1 MSDARTA
8 NHQAPNNRLKARAFL
23 GFCLTVLLLTQLF
36 GSGLFGWGWSSHAQ
50 EARCPVDT
58 LLVMGAAQYDGVPS
72 PAFARRLDRALGL
85 YRAGCAGYILVTGG
99 KRPGDRFTEGEAG
112 ARYLAG
118 RGVPKTALLRETKSR
133 SSFENLSFS
142 RPLVTGKRLLIVTD
156 DLHAYRTRLL
166 AQHLGLDAEV
176 APVITHGP
184 RLSYRLREAAGVTAY
199 VLGFYR

>member
-1 MSDARTA
+1 MTG
-8 NHQAPNNRLKARAFL
+8 NRLKARAFL
-23 GFCLTVLLLTQLF
+23 GFCLAVLLLTQLF
-36 GSGLFGWGWSSHAQ
+36 GGGLFGGGWSSRAQ
-50 EARCPVDT
+50 GIRCPVDT

-72 PAFARRLDRALGL
+72 PAFARRLDRALEL
-85 YRAGCAGYILVTGG
+85 YRTGCARRILVTGG

-118 RGVPKTALLRETKSR
+118 RGVPETALLRETKSR

-142 RPLVTGKRLLIVTD
+142 RPLVAGERLLIVTD

-176 APVITHGP
+176 APVVTHGP

-199 VLGFYR
+199 LLGFYR